1 MIALITS
8 TQVLLLIIGLVLLAF
23 LVFTI
28 HHITTRDLPVN
39 SKFWWIMAVLFLSPV
54 GMVLYYLIGANQPK
68 ASN

>member
-8 TQVLLLIIGLVLLAF
+8 TEVLLLSIGLVLLAF
-23 LVFTI
+23 LVFTL
-28 HHITTRDLPVN
+28 HHIITRDLPAD

-54 GMVLYYLIGANQPK
+54 GMVLYYLIGANQTK

>member
-8 TQVLLLIIGLVLLAF
+8 TEVLLLIVGLVLLAF
-23 LVFTI
+23 WVFTL

-39 SKFWWIMAVLFLSPV
+39 SKFLWIMAVVFLSPV
-54 GMVLYYLIGANQPK
+54 GMVLYYLIGENQAK